1 MSKLSI
7 SDGSQIRMAR
17 SCLNWSVQEL
27 STETGVSTST
37 IKRLE
42 TPDGFEKGTFANLKL
57 IVTTLERAGIE
68 FIGAP
73 GQGPGVRYWKK

>member
-1 MSKLSI
+1 MVTRE
-7 SDGSQIRMAR
+7 QIRMAR
-17 SCLNWSVQEL
+17 SALGWSIDTLAQN
-27 STETGVSTST
+27 SAVSTRT

-42 TPDGFEKGTFANLKL
+42 GGEGAITITAANLKL

-73 GQGPGVRYWKK
+73 GEGPGVRYWKK

>member
-1 MSKLSI
+1 
-7 SDGSQIRMAR
+7 MAR
-17 SCLNWSVQEL
+17 SALGWSIDTLAQN
-27 STETGVSTST
+27 SAVSTRT

-42 TPDGFEKGTFANLKL
+42 GGEGDITITAANLKL